1 MHFYPVSFTQYK
13 MTNLMPLYP
22 VSLHG
27 KKWRI
32 EDKFRMF
39 DKDDKIED
47 SLEESTNN

>member
-1 MHFYPVSFTQYK
+1 

-22 VSLHG
+22 VSLLHG

-47 SLEESTNN
+47 SLEKSINN